1 MQAESV
7 LKIIPKQIINK
18 QKSELKLF
26 TKTIQLIHPE
36 NVLKRGYA
44 MVYKD
49 NEVVTGKSKLKVG
62 DEVQLKLRDGIVK
75 SKIIK

>member
-7 LKIIPKQIINK
+7 LKIIPQQIISK